1 MYNFNL
7 TVILSHFF
15 SILCRRDVLQ
25 EIVNMQNYE
34 GMFLPVA
41 LRQFFKRVYP
51 PDERGDFLDT
61 LLNKF
66 AVQFCATNP
75 STSFTPGK
83 SNAHSMLLLVDNF

>member
-1 MYNFNL
+1 
-7 TVILSHFF
+7 
-15 SILCRRDVLQ
+15 
-25 EIVNMQNYE
+25 MQNYE

-51 PDERGDFLDT
+51 PDERGEFLDT

-66 AVQFCATNP
+66 AAQFCATNP

-83 SNAHSMLLLVDNF
+83 SNVYCTLHLVDKF